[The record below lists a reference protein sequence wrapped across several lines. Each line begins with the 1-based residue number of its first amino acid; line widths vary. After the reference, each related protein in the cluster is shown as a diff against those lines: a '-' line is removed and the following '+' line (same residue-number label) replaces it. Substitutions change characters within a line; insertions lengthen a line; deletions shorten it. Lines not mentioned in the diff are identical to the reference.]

1 MPYPMPGKVGL
12 GYLQSHQVSEMQV
25 LNRKGVSSI
34 RESGKGTMTK
44 SFSSLERNSDI
55 PALEEKG

>member
-1 MPYPMPGKVGL
+1 
-12 GYLQSHQVSEMQV
+12 MQV

-34 RESGKGTMTK
+34 RENGKGTMTK

-55 PALEEKG
+55 AALEEKG

>member
-1 MPYPMPGKVGL
+1 
-12 GYLQSHQVSEMQV
+12 MQV

-34 RESGKGTMTK
+34 RESGRGTMTK

-55 PALEEKG
+55 AALDKRMCAL